1 MSDVLHTQ
9 RSVSLAGLLEA
20 VKEAVLSEFRL
31 ELEMSDY
38 ADIRPTHG
46 CVFRF
51 VREDGMRL
59 TELAGLAGITKQ
71 SAGELVD
78 ELVGLGYVERVPDPG
93 DRRAKLIQLTERGKV
108 AQEVG
113 FSLFAEVERR
123 LADRYGAERI
133 ESLRET
139 LEVLAAGE
147 APKAVPELAAPSR
160 SDSES

>member
-9 RSVSLAGLLEA
+9 HSVSLAGLLEA
-20 VKEAVLSEFRL
+20 VKEAVLSEFRQ
-31 ELEMSDY
+31 ELAMSDY

-59 TELAGLAGITKQ
+59 TELAELAGITKQ

-78 ELVGLGYVERVPDPG
+78 ELVELGYVERIPDPG
-93 DRRAKLIQLTERGKV
+93 DRRAKLIQLTERGSE
-108 AQEVG
+108 AQRVG
-113 FSLFAEVERR
+113 FALFAGVEKR
-123 LADRYGAERI
+123 LAERFGAERI

-139 LEVLAAGE
+139 LEEIAASE
-147 APKAVPELAAPSR
+147 APGAVPELAVLHRDNSV
-160 SDSES
+160 